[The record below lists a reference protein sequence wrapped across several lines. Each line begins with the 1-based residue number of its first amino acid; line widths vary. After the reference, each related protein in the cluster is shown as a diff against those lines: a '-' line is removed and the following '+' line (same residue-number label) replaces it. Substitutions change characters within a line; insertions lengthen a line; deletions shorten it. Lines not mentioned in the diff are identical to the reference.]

1 MVAQAHLLE
10 CGHGAVVPLGARH
23 ARQRER
29 QLHVGEHRLVG
40 DEVVALEHEADAV
53 VAVGVPIL
61 IFILFGGDA
70 VDDEVARVVV
80 VEAAHDVEQR
90 GLARTGGAEYR
101 HELVVAERH
110 RHVVER
116 GLREVRRGVGL
127 AYVEQ
132 LQHEVPFGARF
143 AEEAQV

>member
-1 MVAQAHLLE
+1 MVAQANLLKR
-10 CGHGAVVPLGARH
+10 GHGAVVPLGARH

-61 IFILFGGDA
+61 VFVLFGGDA

-90 GLARTGGAEYR
+90 GLARAGGAEYR

-132 LQHEVPFGARF
+132 LQHEEPFRARF
-143 AEEAQV
+143 VEEAQV